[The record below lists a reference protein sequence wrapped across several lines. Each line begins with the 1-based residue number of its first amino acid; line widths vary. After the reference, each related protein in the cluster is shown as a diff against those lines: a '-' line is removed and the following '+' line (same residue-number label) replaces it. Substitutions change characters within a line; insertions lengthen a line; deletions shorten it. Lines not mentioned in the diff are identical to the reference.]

1 MTLDISIIFYYVVPM
16 RTNLFLLICVA
27 TVVAQPVAV
36 FVPHDLFQEEFERVL
51 RGLERANFS
60 VVIVSSETTA
70 AQGIDGLLI
79 KPEQL
84 VKDLSPEQFVGLIL
98 VNGSG
103 IVRYW
108 KDTVLQDRCRQF
120 AAAGRLV
127 AAIEL
132 APIILARAG
141 VLAGKKATVFPHRYS
156 INILKEAGCRYLFNP
171 VVTDGNI
178 ITAARAEHT
187 TLFVRT
193 IVKKLKGK

>member
-1 MTLDISIIFYYVVPM
+1 MWTVF
-16 RTNLFLLICVA
+16 FLLIFWVA
-27 TVVAQPVAV
+27 TAVAQSVAV
-36 FVPHDLFQEEFERVL
+36 FVPHDLFREDEFEYLL

-79 KPEQL
+79 KPERV
-84 VKDLSPEQFVGLIL
+84 VKEIAPEEFVGLIL
-98 VNGSG
+98 SNGSG
-103 IVRYW
+103 VVRYW
-108 KDTVLQDRCRQF
+108 KDTVLQERCRQF

-132 APIILARAG
+132 APIILAHAG

-156 INILKEAGCRYLFNP
+156 INILKEAGCRYQFNP

-187 TLFVRT
+187 PQFVRT
-193 IVKKLKGK
+193 IVKKLKGR